1 MTFIAYAHEDNDL
14 HRVHTPT
21 ITTFI
26 TYAHQRSTANLYSIE
41 SKQVIVTCVMVLVSN
56 VLRTLDAVMT
66 ALAWA
71 TGRRK
76 SMQMAAHVSMTMK
89 GTSAVVS
96 SRWYVMSVQLS
107 MKRYTLTPTLVTVT
121 SRQNGCTATDS

>member
-1 MTFIAYAHEDNDL
+1 
-14 HRVHTPT
+14 
-21 ITTFI
+21 
-26 TYAHQRSTANLYSIE
+26 
-41 SKQVIVTCVMVLVSN
+41 MVLVSN

-107 MKRYTLTPTLVTVT
+107 MKRYTLTPTLATET